1 MCLLRLRM
9 RSLPSLVEAYERSL
23 VASGLRSRKTFIVL
37 LGIQLGIHSL
47 EPNTEDPL
55 WPEVSRRP
63 FCCKELLSP
72 GSMHIAPPVAFGL
85 KQAIEE
91 EVTDVLPAIRELS
104 VSDDPA
110 TLLCFLRSHRHY
122 RQRALRRSLTAE
134 PIREAIG
141 RFVTA
146 RVPAF
151 ESPSVINIG
160 VTVP

>member
-1 MCLLRLRM
+1 MSFATQNEVTSVSDGSLRAIPRCF
-9 RSLPSLVEAYERSL
+9 RSPKQ
-23 VASGLRSRKTFIVL
+23 KTFIVL
-37 LGIQLGIHSL
+37 LGIQLGIHRL

-91 EVTDVLPAIRELS
+91 EVTVVLPAIRELS

-122 RQRALRRSLTAE
+122 RQRALRRPLTAE
-134 PIREAIG
+134 PIREAIE